1 MPLINYSCSCGKV
14 YKKYFNSA
22 KDALSS
28 VDCECGAKA
37 VKSFGATTVGHK
49 IVIDNGLMSK
59 SIEISPDI
67 MEINEERSKIDYTE
81 ED

>member
-1 MPLINYSCSCGKV
+1 MPLINYSCSCGEV
-14 YKKYFNSA
+14 YKKYFKTA
-22 KDALSS
+22 KDALPS

-37 VKSFGATTVGHK
+37 LKSFGAMSVAHK

-59 SIEISPDI
+59 SVEISPDV
-67 MEINEERSKIDYTE
+67 MQINEERSKIDYSE